1 MKLEHINAIVSGAA
15 SGIGR
20 AFALELARAGARVH
34 AADLDA
40 AGLRR
45 LEEDAAGLPGSVCGS
60 VLDVSQEVAV
70 RAFLKTAS
78 EQAEPANLLVNNAG
92 ILRDGWL
99 VRLDVEGFVR
109 KLPTAQWRAVLE
121 TNLTAPYLLSREFA
135 AARVESGLKTPGL
148 IVNVSSVT
156 SAGNPGQSNYAASKA
171 GLDALTRTWALEL
184 APFGIRVAG
193 IAPGLTDTP
202 MAAGLAPATREELIA
217 QVPLRRMAEPAEIWQ
232 GLKFII
238 ECDYFNGRIIAIDG
252 GATFS

>member
-20 AFALELARAGARVH
+20 AFSLELARAGARVH
-34 AADLDA
+34 AVDLDA
-40 AGLRR
+40 AGLRQ
-45 LEEDAAGLPGSVCGS
+45 LEQDAAGLPGAIDAA
-60 VLDVSQEVAV
+60 VLDISQEAAV
-70 RAFLKTAS
+70 RALLKTVSDGPA
-78 EQAEPANLLVNNAG
+78 PANLLVNNAG

-99 VRLDVEGFVR
+99 VRLDVEGFAR

-135 AARVESGLKTPGL
+135 AARVEAGHNDPAL

-193 IAPGLTDTP
+193 LAPGLTDTP
-202 MAAGLAPATREELIA
+202 MAAGLAQATRDELVA
-217 QVPLRRMAEPAEIWQ
+217 QVPLRRMAEPHEIWQ
-232 GLKFII
+232 GLRFIV

>member
-1 MKLEHINAIVSGAA
+1 MKLEHINAIVSGAS

-20 AFALELARAGARVH
+20 TFAIELSRAGARVH
-34 AADLDA
+34 AADVDET
-40 AGLRR
+40 GLRR
-45 LEEDAAGLPGSVCGS
+45 LEEETANFPGTVHGS
-60 VLDVSQEVAV
+60 VLDVSQESAV
-70 RAFLKTAS
+70 RSFLKAGSLRT
-78 EQAEPANLLVNNAG
+78 EPANLLVNNAG

-99 VRLDVEGFVR
+99 VKMDVEGFVR
-109 KLPTAQWRAVLE
+109 KLPTAQWRAVIE
-121 TNLTAPYLLSREFA
+121 SNLTAPYLLSREYA
-135 AARVESGLKTPGL
+135 AARMEHAIKTPGL

-193 IAPGLTDTP
+193 LAPGLTDTP
-202 MAAGLAPATREELIA
+202 MASGLTPTTREELLA
-217 QVPLRRMAEPAEIWQ
+217 QIPLKRMADPTEIWQ

-238 ECDYFNGRIIAIDG
+238 ECDYFNGRIITIDG